1 MKTKTYNIKYVKKYI
16 LENKD
21 NEEKVQDATLVLKDL
36 EEHKSTKSIQ
46 VIERDKKSFNTR

>member
-46 VIERDKKSFNTR
+46 VIKRDKKSFNTH